1 MKKIKLL
8 FSALLMLASSFAF
21 AQTEQEMFMSVFKME
36 KRAYF
41 SQNMKLTEIQFNSF
55 WNIYSEFEK
64 EREVLAK
71 DRIAM
76 LNDYVIKYPTMTDA
90 DADVIM
96 KKWLALDKK
105 EDAIR
110 LTYYNKM
117 KKELGAKIAGQ
128 FVQLDEYISTAI
140 KFEVLDELPF
150 IGELNVQ

>member
-1 MKKIKLL
+1 
-8 FSALLMLASSFAF
+8 
-21 AQTEQEMFMSVFKME
+21 
-36 KRAYF
+36 
-41 SQNMKLTEIQFNSF
+41 
-55 WNIYSEFEK
+55 
-64 EREVLAK
+64 
-71 DRIAM
+71 
-76 LNDYVIKYPTMTDA
+76 
-90 DADVIM
+90 M

>member
-1 MKKIKLL
+1 MKKIKIL
-8 FSALLMLASSFAF
+8 FSAFLMLASSFTY
-21 AQTEQEMFMSVFKME
+21 AQSDQEMFMSVFKME

-41 SQNMKLTEIQFNSF
+41 SQNMNLTETQFNTF
-55 WNIYSEFEK
+55 WNIYSSFEK
-64 EREVLAK
+64 EREILAK

-76 LNDYVIKYPTMTDA
+76 LKEYVDKYATMTDA
-90 DADVIM
+90 DADIIM

-105 EDAIR
+105 EDVIR

-128 FVQLDEYISTAI
+128 FVQLDEYISSAI

-150 IGELNVQ
+150 IGELEVQ